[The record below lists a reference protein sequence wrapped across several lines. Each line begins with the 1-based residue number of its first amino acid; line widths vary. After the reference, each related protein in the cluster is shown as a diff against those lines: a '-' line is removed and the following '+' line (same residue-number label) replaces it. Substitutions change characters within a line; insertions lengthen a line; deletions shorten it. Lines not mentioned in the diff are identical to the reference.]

1 LYGSGTARFLRLFGW
16 NLWRNLPGQWLSQ
29 IRNFQIFILSLTVLL
44 IFFYCFHLQSVA
56 AVVVVI
62 MAELATIAF
71 IFVAH
76 DKASN
81 RNKYKDF
88 DQTLKLLCDVANFCI
103 NQMMLVM
110 IGSFLCLS
118 VVLQVA
124 IEITLIC

>member
-1 LYGSGTARFLRLFGW
+1 M
-16 NLWRNLPGQWLSQ
+16 
-29 IRNFQIFILSLTVLL
+29 
-44 IFFYCFHLQSVA
+44 
-56 AVVVVI
+56 VVVI

-124 IEITLIC
+124 IEIIINYFTIILISFLWIDRVNHSQLQPNGQSEL